1 MSSQNLVVLGCSET
15 KIKTNS
21 IVPAVSL
28 YDGPAFRVLRTFL
41 REYRWPDR
49 LSLAIISA
57 KHGLV
62 GGLSHLKAYNKRMT
76 PARASKLSPGVT
88 STLERLAPLHGEVE
102 FIMGKDYLQTID
114 FGSLLTYENKF
125 SFANGSIGLKLNRL
139 HGLLRSFQSQLRMPP
154 RDLPRMDRP
163 LYFLPDWDDF
173 LDMNYDFSSDSFSAP
188 NRNTRREEHSIALMR
203 PHRLCDGVLVSLAQ
217 HLGGK
222 GLLKRVPIA
231 DESSL
236 APVSVRQHFKLEPTQ
251 WAFGDCGAFS
261 YSSEEHPAISVE
273 RAVSVYDLYEFDLG
287 ASVDHIPLPEIRTEK
302 GMKKLTDQE
311 RRARVRVTRD
321 NAERFL
327 ELHRARGARFIPVG
341 VIQGLLTK
349 DYAEQIPDY
358 LDMGYRHLAFGGLV
372 PRSDAEI
379 LEIVEAI
386 HTRITT
392 LKCKPWIHLLG
403 IFRPLLQAHFRRLG
417 VNSFDSATYFR
428 KAWLRSGQNYL
439 GSDGKWYAAIRIPPT
454 SDPRTL
460 QRLKLSGVTESK
472 IRGLEQKALAAL
484 HAFDNGERSLKTC
497 LKAIMEYDKLL
508 SRGEGTEDGLLETY
522 KRTLESKPWKQC
534 ECQMCQ
540 SIGINVLVFRG
551 LNRNKRRGAHNT
563 LQLYKRIGQP
573 DSNS

>member
-1 MSSQNLVVLGCSET
+1 MNAMPSQNLVVLGCSET

-21 IVPAVSL
+21 LVPAVSL

-76 PARASKLSPGVT
+76 PTRAAKLSPEVT
-88 STLERLAPLHGEVE
+88 STLERLTAFHGEVE
-102 FIMGKDYLQTID
+102 LIMGKDYLQTID
-114 FGSLLTYENKF
+114 FNSLSKHEKKF
-125 SFANGSIGLKLNRL
+125 SFVGGSIGLKLNRL
-139 HGLLRSFQSQLRMPP
+139 HGLLRGFQSQLRMQPC
-154 RDLPRMDRP
+154 DLPRVGRP

-173 LDMNYDFSSDSFSAP
+173 LDVDYDFSSDRLSSP
-188 NRNTRREEHSIALMR
+188 NRNTRKEEHSIGLMR
-203 PHRLCDGVLVSLAQ
+203 PSRLCDGVLISLAQ
-217 HLGGK
+217 HLGSK

-231 DESSL
+231 DEASL
-236 APVSVRQHFKLEPTQ
+236 APVAVRQHFKLDSTQ

-261 YSSEEHPAISVE
+261 YSSEDRPAISVE

-287 ASVDHIPLPEIRTEK
+287 ASVDHIPLSEIRTEK
-302 GMKKLTDQE
+302 GKVKLTDQE
-311 RRARVRVTRD
+311 RRARVRITRD

-327 ELHRARGARFIPVG
+327 EYHRVRGARFIPVG

-358 LDMGYRHLAFGGLV
+358 LDMGYRYIAFGGLV
-372 PRSDAEI
+372 PRSDAEV
-379 LEIVEAI
+379 LEIVEAVRS
-386 HTRITT
+386 RIAT
-392 LKCKPWIHLLG
+392 LKCNPWTHLFG
-403 IFRPLLQAHFRRLG
+403 IFRPGLQEHFRRLG
-417 VNSFDSATYFR
+417 INSFDSATYFR
-428 KAWLRSGQNYL
+428 KAWLRSDQNYL
-439 GSDGKWYAAIRIPPT
+439 GCDGKWYAAIRIPPT

-460 QRLKLSGVTESK
+460 QRLKLSGVAESK
-472 IRGLEQKALAAL
+472 IRQLEEKAIAAL
-484 HAFDNGERSLKTC
+484 YAFDNGEKSLRTC
-497 LKAIMEYDKLL
+497 LKAITEYDKLL
-508 SRGEGTEDGLLETY
+508 SRSDGAEDGLLEAY
-522 KRTLESKPWKQC
+522 KRTLENKPWKQC

-563 LQLYKRIGQP
+563 LQLFKKL
-573 DSNS
+573 DHKE